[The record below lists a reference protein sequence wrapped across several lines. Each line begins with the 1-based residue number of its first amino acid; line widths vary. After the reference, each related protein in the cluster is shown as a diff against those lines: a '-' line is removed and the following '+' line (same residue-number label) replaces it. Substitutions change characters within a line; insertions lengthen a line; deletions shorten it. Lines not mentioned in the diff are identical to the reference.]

1 MSITET
7 VKIKKDIQSLTMEE
21 FDKILYDCGVKSI
34 KPSVKSEYVKCLNM
48 LLDVDYRKNVPQYSI
63 KDEYFEI
70 EKDRR
75 EVA

>member
-1 MSITET
+1 MGITESM
-7 VKIKKDIQSLTMEE
+7 KIKKDIQSLTMEE
-21 FDKILYDCGVKSI
+21 FDEILCDCGVESI

-48 LLDVDYRKNVPQYSI
+48 LVDVDYRKKVPQYGI
-63 KDEYFEI
+63 QDEYFEI